1 MKPFRWIVA
10 SLILLAGC
18 GVSTTANK
26 PASPTQPKSTPESTE
41 HTTTDSAEEKPGA
54 PVDEESPTSKSQSG
68 TATGTPSDEVTLVDD
83 EGPLFAKYLE
93 ANKGKVILVD
103 CWATWCGPCMAGFP
117 KTVALH
123 EKHKDEGLVVVSVSF
138 DDMGDD
144 DDEKKQRRDE
154 ALEFLKKKKA
164 NFKNFLARTG
174 IGSESG
180 KPFGVS
186 INLPAFRVI
195 DRQGK
200 DRLDPKLSHEEL
212 EKQIPELI
220 ATLLKEPG

>member
-1 MKPFRWIVA
+1 MKRLQWLSI
-10 SLILLAGC
+10 SLVLFAGC
-18 GVSTTANK
+18 GVSNTSNM
-26 PASPTQPKSTPESTE
+26 PVSSSPPKSTPESSE
-41 HTTTDSAEEKPGA
+41 NTTTDSGEEKPGA
-54 PVDEESPTSKSQSG
+54 PAGEESTTSKPEIE
-68 TATGTPSDEVTLVDD
+68 TPANTPLDEVTLVDD
-83 EGPLFAKYLE
+83 EGPLFAKYLAE
-93 ANKGKVILVD
+93 NQGKVILVD

-144 DDEKKQRRDE
+144 DDEKKERRDE
-154 ALEFLKKKKA
+154 AFEFLKKKNA

-180 KPFGVS
+180 KPFGVT

-212 EKQIPELI
+212 EEELPKLVE
-220 ATLLKEPG
+220 ALLKEPG